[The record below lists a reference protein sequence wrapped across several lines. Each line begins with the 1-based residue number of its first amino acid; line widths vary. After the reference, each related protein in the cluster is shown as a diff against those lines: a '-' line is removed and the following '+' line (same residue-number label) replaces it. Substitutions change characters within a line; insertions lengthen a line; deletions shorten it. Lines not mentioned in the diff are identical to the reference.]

1 MIKDL
6 KDFPQPLVSTIN
18 ITDQLENNDIKLNI
32 VLPGD
37 LITAD
42 KGFMQ

>member
-6 KDFPQPLVSTIN
+6 KDFPKPLVDSI
-18 ITDQLENNDIKLNI
+18 DVAQQLGDVKLNV

-37 LITAD
+37 LITTD
-42 KGFMQ
+42 RGFMQ